1 MQALSFL
8 KYAWKRPG
16 LWIGLTSILVAVT
29 AASRAATRHYEWP
42 RIEDRGGTYALSA
55 PAFLMTSGQQALIWH
70 PSGSSAPLIYQPL
83 DDESAGVPIVPYPD
97 VDPRR
102 WEALPA
108 GLDTYHLI
116 WLEKDSRLRS
126 ALIDAGGQ
134 TIRGPIELAADA
146 QPDYVAVPLPDGG
159 ALVLWIETSRNQLV
173 VARIDPDGRPG
184 LTNRPLLTPIEG
196 MAATLDQEGDVHLV
210 WLASSSPNRWVLSYQ
225 VTSAADFGI
234 DGSESLFAFTLTPEA
249 SIASLSIG
257 LDRTHSYIFWSTVA
271 AGQPD
276 VEHVHVLVFPLDQPT
291 NVAASDLQL
300 PQRFAPSESVHSA
313 DLTVGRVSPLIPASR
328 SLAALRWPRPATG
341 QHTLLPVAV
350 ALRTPDGWRPGVVY
364 YRDGAALGFQIAGQF
379 PADAGPPTLS
389 IDPAG
394 DLHLA
399 WSGLQGV
406 TTHLYMADTDRQR
419 LAAAPPQTDSVVSG
433 ALAGIV
439 AGIPLGLPWLVL
451 PTCLILLSPGNTW
464 TLPLAFALYGLAK
477 LVWPPALFGQL
488 SPVLAAAGLGR
499 FDPGFAVALGVLV
512 IAIASAAAFR
522 LVYDV
527 KRPLWQRWLV
537 YALLDAALTWGV
549 FGANVFHW

>member
-1 MQALSFL
+1 MQALSLL

-29 AASRAATRHYEWP
+29 AASRVTARHYQWS
-42 RIEDRGGTYALSA
+42 RVEDRGETYAMSA
-55 PAFLMTSGQQALIWH
+55 PDFLMASRQQALIWH
-70 PSGSSAPLIYQPL
+70 PSGPGTSLMYQPL
-83 DDESAGVPIVPYPD
+83 DGESAAVPTVPYPD

-108 GLDTYHLI
+108 APGTYHLI
-116 WLEKDSRLRS
+116 WLERDSRLRS

-146 QPDYVAVPLPDGG
+146 QPDYVALPLSDGG
-159 ALVLWIETSRNQLV
+159 ALVLWIETSRSQLAV
-173 VARIDPDGRPG
+173 SRIDPDGRPG
-184 LTNRPLLTPIEG
+184 LTNRPLPITIDG
-196 MAATLDQEGDVHLV
+196 LAAALDQEGNVHLV
-210 WLASSSPNRWVLSYQ
+210 WLVSPSPSRWVLSYQ

-234 DGSESLFAFTLTPEA
+234 DGSEPLFAFTLTPEA

-257 LDRTHSYIFWSTVA
+257 LDRTHGYIFWSTVA

-276 VEHVHVLVFPLDQPT
+276 VEHVHVLAFPLVQPANAT
-291 NVAASDLQL
+291 ASDLQL
-300 PQRFAPSESVHSA
+300 PQRFVPSENVHSA
-313 DLTVGRVSPLIPASR
+313 DLTVGRVSPLTPAPR

-341 QHTLLPVAV
+341 QHTILPLAV

-389 IDPAG
+389 VDPSG

-399 WSGLQGV
+399 WPGLQGV
-406 TTHLYMADTDRQR
+406 TTHLYTADMNGQG
-419 LAAAPPQTDSVVSG
+419 LAAALPETDSVVSG

-477 LVWPPALFGQL
+477 LVWPPALFAQL

-499 FDPGFAVALGVLV
+499 FNPGFAVALGVLV
-512 IAIASAAAFR
+512 IAIASAAVFR
-522 LVYDV
+522 LVYDA

-549 FGANVFHW
+549 FGTNVFRW